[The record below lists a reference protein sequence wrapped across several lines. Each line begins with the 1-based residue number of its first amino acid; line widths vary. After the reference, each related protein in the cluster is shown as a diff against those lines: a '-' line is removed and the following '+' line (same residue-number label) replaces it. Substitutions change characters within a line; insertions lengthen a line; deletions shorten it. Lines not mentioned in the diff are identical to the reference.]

1 MKVYNNNTLISS
13 GNGSGGG
20 VTNPDAVI
28 FRAKCT
34 TNAEMNALTDL
45 VDNSLII
52 VESDETLDGNRMTYI
67 YKESEGFIKLSE
79 AIISM
84 TEQEIQEL
92 DTNIWK
98 DE

>member
-1 MKVYNNNTLISS
+1 MKIYNNNTLISS
-13 GNGSGGG
+13 GNGAG
-20 VTNPDAVI
+20 VNSDAII
-28 FRAKCT
+28 FRAKCA

-52 VESDETLDGNRMTYI
+52 VESDETIDGNRMTYI